1 MSCQCA
7 AAAADDDDADDD
19 GRYWYGMGYHWI
31 YINVME
37 VDHHY

>member
-19 GRYWYGMGYHWI
+19 GRYWYGMVWGTTGFTL
-31 YINVME
+31 M
-37 VDHHY
+37 